1 MADKNQRDETD
12 AQIPENEAPDQP
24 AAPANQRH
32 SDQGKLQNTYEAQ
45 KTEGMVRG
53 EDRVPRDE
61 D

>member
-1 MADKNQRDETD
+1 MADEKQRDEKD
-12 AQIPENEAPDQP
+12 AQIPENEAPEEP

-45 KTEGMVRG
+45 KTEGIRGG

-61 D
+61 S